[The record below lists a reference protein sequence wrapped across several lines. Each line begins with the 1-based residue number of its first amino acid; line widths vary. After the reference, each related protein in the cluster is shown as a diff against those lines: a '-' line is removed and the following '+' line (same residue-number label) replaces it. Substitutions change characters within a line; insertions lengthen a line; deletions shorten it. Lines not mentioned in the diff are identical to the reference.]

1 MIQGSS
7 CSTYQTASRVQRRFA
22 AGVLKAVPLPIQA
35 VSGRGTKARAGSLRP
50 PSAQK
55 VTFFAYLM

>member
-7 CSTYQTASRVQRRFA
+7 CSTYQTASRVQRRLA
-22 AGVLKAVPLPIQA
+22 AALLKAVPWPIQA

-50 PSAQK
+50 PWAQK
-55 VTFFAYLM
+55 VTLFGYLM